1 MSSGE
6 QGVILEVLNN
16 PQAYG
21 EETRRETHL
30 KVIAELARL
39 WRMEAAF
46 KREVEN
52 LAHVLTRPA

>member
-21 EETRRETHL
+21 EETRREVHL
-30 KVIAELARL
+30 KVVAELARL
-39 WRMEAAF
+39 WRMEAGF
-46 KREVEN
+46 TREVECMTHI
-52 LAHVLTRPA
+52 LSRSK